1 MHLLNNFSA
10 KRMKKIKSIRQLRA
24 QKEHVSL
31 RLDYLEHTMQQQ
43 WKELK
48 QELKPSV
55 IIKDS
60 ISTIL
65 RKKAEP
71 DFENGGLLKGALT
84 YGVSLLAGKLADKA
98 QKKFIGV
105 FKK

>member
-1 MHLLNNFSA
+1 
-10 KRMKKIKSIRQLRA
+10 MKKIKSIRQLRA

-31 RLDYLEHTMQQQ
+31 RLDYLEQTMQQQ

-48 QELKPSV
+48 QELKPAV

-60 ISTIL
+60 IGTLL

-71 DFENGGLLKGALT
+71 DSENGGLLKSALT

>member
-48 QELKPSV
+48 QELKPSN

-60 ISTIL
+60 VASIL
-65 RKKAEP
+65 KKKAEP
-71 DFENGGLLKGALT
+71 DFQNDSFLKSTFT
-84 YGVSLLAGKLADKA
+84 YGASLLAGKLADRA
-98 QKKFIGV
+98 REKFSNV